1 MKVIKFRRLAIARRI
16 RGQTYE
22 FIKFYESEAR
32 TSFRWR
38 KSHGGKRKIDAAETE
53 EKQLAWDALA
63 LGLPATKIKE
73 TILKRDGE
81 SFTMSKLRAK

>member
-16 RGQTYE
+16 RGQTYV

-53 EKQLAWDALA
+53 EKQLAWDAFA